1 MVPNRTDAR
10 WDKLVDSPESGTYQ
24 FLALRILMQRVTL
37 KHKFG
42 MSPAERGELLDEI
55 HAFFVKN
62 ERLVGPDLQSIFG

>member
-1 MVPNRTDAR
+1 MVPSRTDAR
-10 WDKLVDSPESGTYQ
+10 WDKLVDSPENGTYQ

-42 MSPAERGELLDEI
+42 MSDAERAQLLDEV